1 MQYHPCVVYSCIRR
15 MLTCVR
21 IVEHR
26 LCSMQTKNLF
36 FLLVCCQLCL
46 LRVHSATQ
54 FCRSDVILFISL
66 FVIFLFE
73 VLLAFFILS
82 FSLTLYSKKKMN
94 LIVWTNNEYRYLK
107 QTETARKKCFLNLHI
122 LFVSNKVRL
131 GFWCMRSRK
140 CGLLSSNQ
148 RAHSVKNTFTVFL
161 LNSLF
166 SESYQFNIYSELYA
180 TSFCTRKTTQ
190 TTKSKFCKLHSTS
203 RD

>member
-1 MQYHPCVVYSCIRR
+1 MQYHPCAVYSCIRR

-36 FLLVCCQLCL
+36 FLCFWIFFVTFGL
-46 LRVHSATQ
+46 LSTLLIARS
-54 FCRSDVILFISL
+54 FCNTILSKWRYSFYFFICYFSIWSVVSVFYSFFFSYSL
-66 FVIFLFE
+66 FKE
-73 VLLAFFILS
+73 
-82 FSLTLYSKKKMN
+82 KKMD

-122 LFVSNKVRL
+122 LFVSNKVWL

-148 RAHSVKNTFTVFL
+148 RAHSVQKYFYCFSFKFSVFG
-161 LNSLF
+161 
-166 SESYQFNIYSELYA
+166 
-180 TSFCTRKTTQ
+180 
-190 TTKSKFCKLHSTS
+190 KLPV
-203 RD
+203 